1 MISGA
6 GSFRA
11 NPFALHTGNAG
22 NTGDV
27 RRRQT
32 EYQPEPPVIKPQN
45 NRNELSDIDN
55 MFGSIFSG
63 GGEDSPIPN
72 TGSTGKPGSEK
83 PGQDHGDVAKNY
95 LSGYFQ
101 TNPAGKQVKVRP
113 PEPPLFTS
121 YQ

>member
-1 MISGA
+1 MVSGA
-6 GSFRA
+6 GSFRT
-11 NPFALHTGNAG
+11 NPFALHAG
-22 NTGDV
+22 NTGGV

-32 EYQPEPPVIKPQN
+32 EHQPEPPVIKPQN
-45 NRNELSDIDN
+45 DRNELSDIDN
-55 MFGSIFSG
+55 IFGSIFSG
-63 GGEDSPIPN
+63 GGEGKPLPN

-83 PGQDHGDVAKNY
+83 PEQGHRDVARNY

-101 TNPAGKQVKVRP
+101 TNPAGKQVKVKP